1 MALTLCYLLASI
13 CKTRKVT
20 VSNPITLRPF
30 CLPPGFS
37 LLRHNKYD
45 EDELEYFV
53 DVRTLS
59 KKGVK
64 ETEGIRDS
72 TRGSGSVDSMAD
84 AAKPSDL
91 SSWDLG
97 SMAGTA
103 VETGKDKVP
112 SL

>member
-1 MALTLCYLLASI
+1 M
-13 CKTRKVT
+13 
-20 VSNPITLRPF
+20 
-30 CLPPGFS
+30 PPEFS
-37 LLRHNKYD
+37 LLSHNKYD

-53 DVRTLS
+53 DVRTLA
-59 KKGVK
+59 KKGIK
-64 ETEGIRDS
+64 EVEGVRDS
-72 TRGSGSVDSMAD
+72 TKGSGSVDSMAD

-91 SSWDLG
+91 EKWDLG